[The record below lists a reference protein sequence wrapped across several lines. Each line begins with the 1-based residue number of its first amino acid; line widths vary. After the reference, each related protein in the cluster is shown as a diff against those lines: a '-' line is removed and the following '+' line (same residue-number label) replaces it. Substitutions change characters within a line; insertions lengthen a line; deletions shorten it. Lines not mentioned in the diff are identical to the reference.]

1 MRANGRPNTWLV
13 WDQLDG
19 LRAHHETDKPMLFGS
34 HPVTLLDG
42 RKIGCRPALEL
53 LREAVEPFAP
63 ERTEH
68 ITTVPA
74 AEVRSVVRLFAK
86 EKPSSYCTWVGL
98 EQDNDAMQTNR
109 AVCIFYALTGQYDQ
123 RGSNVLFA
131 TTPTNPIN
139 GRELLANEQGRLRL
153 GLDSHP
159 LGPPADP
166 GLVQAGKVYDAI
178 LTSKPYPVRA
188 AVMFGTDPLLGHGD
202 PMRGKAAL
210 EALDFYVHIDTTL
223 NPSAHFADL
232 ILPATTCW
240 EREALLPFSEIA
252 EDTMNWAQLRPAVA
266 KAVGESRS
274 EAEIV
279 FDLAKRLDLTEQF
292 FDGNIE
298 AALAYQ
304 LAPSGLTTEQLRAN
318 PIGMR
323 ASVSTR
329 HGKYAEID
337 TVTRQAKGFNTP
349 TGKIEIYATAFA
361 KAGYPPIPH
370 FESNEPENTNFPL
383 TLTFYRD
390 IHFCD
395 QQHRNIPRLRRSVPE
410 PFVEIHP
417 RAAEAKGIA
426 DGDWII
432 LETASGKV
440 RLKAKFNDSLHA
452 NVVATVYGWWQGCRE
467 LKLNGHDPFSPNGAN
482 TNLLIPNRDHD
493 PISASVAHRGQRC
506 RVFKQ

>member
-1 MRANGRPNTWLV
+1 M
-13 WDQLDG
+13 
-19 LRAHHETDKPMLFGS
+19 
-34 HPVTLLDG
+34 
-42 RKIGCRPALEL
+42 
-53 LREAVEPFAP
+53 
-63 ERTEH
+63 
-68 ITTVPA
+68 
-74 AEVRSVVRLFAK
+74 
-86 EKPSSYCTWVGL
+86 
-98 EQDNDAMQTNR
+98 
-109 AVCIFYALTGQYDQ
+109 
-123 RGSNVLFA
+123 LFA

-166 GLVQAGKVYDAI
+166 GLVQAAEVYDAI

-188 AVMFGTDPLLGHGD
+188 AVLFGTDPLLGHGD
-202 PMRGKAAL
+202 PLRGKAAL
-210 EALDFYVHIDTTL
+210 EALDFYVHVDTTL

-240 EREALLPFSEIA
+240 EREALLPFCEIA

-279 FDLAKRLDLTEQF
+279 FDLAKRLDLTEHF

-329 HGKYAEID
+329 HRKYAEID
-337 TVTRQAKGFNTP
+337 TVTGQAKGFNTP
-349 TGKIEIYATAFA
+349 TGKIEIYSTAFA
-361 KAGYPPIPH
+361 NAGYPPIPH
-370 FESNEPENTNFPL
+370 FESNDPENTNYPL

-395 QQHRNIPRLRRSVPE
+395 QQHRNIPRLRRVLPE

-417 RAAEAKGIA
+417 STAMAKGIA
-426 DGDWII
+426 EGEWMI
-432 LETASGKV
+432 LETATGKV
-440 RLKAKFNDSLHA
+440 KLKAKVQRFIKPACRRHRLRLVAGLPRTKAQRPRSVQCERRECKSFDSEQRPRSDQCVSRASWPTMSSDQAIADSVERMLGKA
-452 NVVATVYGWWQGCRE
+452 ARE
-467 LKLNGHDPFSPNGAN
+467 LGERVDAFDLAAKILAFWK
-482 TNLLIPNRDHD
+482 
-493 PISASVAHRGQRC
+493 ISH
-506 RVFKQ
+506 